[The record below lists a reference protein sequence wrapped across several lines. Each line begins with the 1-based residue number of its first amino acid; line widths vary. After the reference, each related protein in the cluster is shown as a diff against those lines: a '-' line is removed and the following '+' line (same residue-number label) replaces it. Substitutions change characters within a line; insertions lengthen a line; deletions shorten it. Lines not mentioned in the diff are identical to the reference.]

1 MYSLFKDAEKLIYR
15 KPKVQDPRP
24 DNVVFRLHYQYTF
37 TVLAVC
43 VILVTSYGYID
54 SAGVATKYI
63 SSEPKD
69 IILTSILQGSAIQC
83 MADKAQ
89 IPSDVLNGYCWISST
104 FTLPKHFEVV
114 G

>member
-37 TVLAVC
+37 TVLSVC

-54 SAGVATKYI
+54 SAGVGTDFHNQK
-63 SSEPKD
+63 
-69 IILTSILQGSAIQC
+69 ILIRPSRFCNSMYGGQGS
-83 MADKAQ
+83 
-89 IPSDVLNGYCWISST
+89 NT
-104 FTLPKHFEVV
+104 N
-114 G
+114 

>member
-1 MYSLFKDAEKLIYR
+1 MYNLFKDAEKLIYR

-54 SAGVATKYI
+54 SAGLETNFQNQNTENVY
-63 SSEPKD
+63 
-69 IILTSILQGSAIQC
+69 
-83 MADKAQ
+83 
-89 IPSDVLNGYCWISST
+89 
-104 FTLPKHFEVV
+104 
-114 G
+114 

>member
-1 MYSLFKDAEKLIYR
+1 MYNLFKDAEKLIYR

-54 SAGVATKYI
+54 SAGLETNYQN
-63 SSEPKD
+63 KD
-69 IILTSILQGSAIQC
+69 TLTENDAFQ
-83 MADKAQ
+83 
-89 IPSDVLNGYCWISST
+89 LNA
-104 FTLPKHFEVV
+104 KHTEKS
-114 G
+114 

>member
-1 MYSLFKDAEKLIYR
+1 MYNLFKDAEKLIYR

-54 SAGVATKYI
+54 SAGLQTKYN
-63 SSEPKD
+63 KTKYLRLRRYD
-69 IILTSILQGSAIQC
+69 
-83 MADKAQ
+83 D
-89 IPSDVLNGYCWISST
+89 
-104 FTLPKHFEVV
+104 
-114 G
+114 

>member
-1 MYSLFKDAEKLIYR
+1 MYNLFKDAEKLIYR

-54 SAGVATKYI
+54 SAGLETNFQNQNTKC
-63 SSEPKD
+63 
-69 IILTSILQGSAIQC
+69 ILIHR
-83 MADKAQ
+83 
-89 IPSDVLNGYCWISST
+89 PSRIRNPVY
-104 FTLPKHFEVV
+104 V

>member
-54 SAGVATKYI
+54 SAGVATNYI
-63 SSEPKD
+63 SSDPKD
-69 IILTSILQGSAIQC
+69 INVHTSRFCNPMYGGQSAN
-83 MADKAQ
+83 
-89 IPSDVLNGYCWISST
+89 S
-104 FTLPKHFEVV
+104 
-114 G
+114 